1 MSQSYESRIDVNR
14 MKFGEFQGV
23 HVTHQYSQTAWI
35 DVLYTSVLNTP
46 GKVEDA
52 ARYLSERRGIRIT
65 GESLRLRLREVEGAR
80 LSGEMFELLVEW
92 MLEKNQ
98 PHALAAVHAFNAR
111 FGMVATETI
120 SAAET
125 DCVRA
130 LVDSALTVSTKA
142 GGLAD
147 EVRRAADDGVIERR
161 EAEAIEQAG
170 RAAQQQIE
178 KTIAIARRA
187 AQNRRR
193 RRGE

>member
-35 DVLYTSVLNTP
+35 DVLYTSVLKTP

-65 GESLRLRLREVEGAR
+65 GESLRLRLREVDGAR
-80 LSGEMFELLVEW
+80 LSGEMFELLIEW

-98 PHALAAVHAFNAR
+98 PHALAAVHAFNAC

-120 SAAET
+120 AAAET

-178 KTIAIARRA
+178 RTIAIARRA

-193 RRGE
+193 RRAE